1 MTIGHPRRSA
11 GSVQRP
17 RGRDRTG
24 RSQTSA
30 VEEAVS
36 RRLAEMGVDVEAPA
50 KAERLRAAQLVVAA
64 FRADLSADDVA
75 RITRADEDLYDEM
88 GLPR

>member
-1 MTIGHPRRSA
+1 
-11 GSVQRP
+11 
-17 RGRDRTG
+17 
-24 RSQTSA
+24 
-30 VEEAVS
+30 
-36 RRLAEMGVDVEAPA
+36 MGVDVEAPA
-50 KAERLRAAQLVVAA
+50 KAERLRAAQSVVAA

>member
-1 MTIGHPRRSA
+1 
-11 GSVQRP
+11 
-17 RGRDRTG
+17 
-24 RSQTSA
+24 
-30 VEEAVS
+30 
-36 RRLAEMGVDVEAPA
+36 MGVDVEAPA